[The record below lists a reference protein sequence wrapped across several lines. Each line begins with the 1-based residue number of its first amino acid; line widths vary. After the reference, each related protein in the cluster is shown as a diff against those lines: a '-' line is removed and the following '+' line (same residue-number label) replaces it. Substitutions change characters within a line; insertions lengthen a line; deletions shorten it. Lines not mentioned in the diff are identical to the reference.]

1 MASEAEV
8 RNAKLKIE
16 EEAKAIYAANQQGQG
31 APVFDEMGN
40 SLIPAKITWE
50 EALAQSKANNPE
62 AVKTS
67 QETVDVLSTWE
78 PIGDMTL
85 EEQARELS
93 KTKGF
98 KADLA
103 ELRLNPKQW
112 KESLRSIDKIT
123 NPENLGFY
131 WDAQTNELVKVQLPD
146 RDDDEIILRRLQKQG
161 LTKLDPDNPGKLIS
175 LIDKT
180 DPRYKAALEGAYV
193 GDVQHVH
200 DPNNNRNVMYT
211 WDGTDWQVKS
221 VAGTEVN
228 TDPFAVMTP
237 QGVSAA
243 MYDRLAPKIKG
254 QDAELKK
261 FPQPEGKGG
270 TKLPDTPEGGP
281 PSPPTQGRWNPN
293 LTRDPN
299 AGAQYMDSWRNRGNI
314 PSSQFTGTGRATQV
328 GPWDPAGLFDPATA
342 TTPYDY
348 ATLLRDANMQNIA
361 SPFQQPFQDYLDRAQ
376 LSYGL
381 MDPVRAGEQGA
392 GGFAQYISG
401 QPQLAGTEDLWG
413 QVQNIM
419 GGFSDLDPRAQDQLA
434 SAFGIG
440 LTDEAGRDIG
450 RDQREMLARQ
460 LQSYDVNPL
469 LRRAQAGRLARDYA
483 RASLGNEMYRQNPL
497 AWALENR
504 TGYVAPQLQQAGF
517 GRALAGPQF
526 DAAGNIVP
534 KQTAQGT
541 SEYNPFPWDIGGVG

>member
-16 EEAKAIYAANQQGQG
+16 EEAKAIYAANLQGQG
-31 APVFDEMGN
+31 APIFDEMGN
-40 SLIPAKITWE
+40 SLRPAKITWE

-62 AVKTS
+62 AVKMS

-103 ELRLNPKQW
+103 ELKLNPKQW

-146 RDDDEIILRRLQKQG
+146 RDDDEIILRRLEKQG
-161 LTKLDPDNPGKLIS
+161 LTRLDPDNPGKLIS

-193 GDVQHVH
+193 GDVQQVH
-200 DPNNNRNVMYT
+200 DPNNNRNVMYR
-211 WDGTDWQVKS
+211 WDGKDWQVKS
-221 VAGTEVN
+221 VAGTEVD

-243 MYDRLAPKIKG
+243 MFDRLAPKFKG
-254 QDAELKK
+254 QDAELKL
-261 FPQPEGKGG
+261 PQPEGKGG

-281 PSPPTQGRWNPN
+281 PSPPTQGKWNPN
-293 LTRDPN
+293 LTRDP
-299 AGAQYMDSWRNRGNI
+299 ARYEVDSWRNRDVFSNR
-314 PSSQFTGTGRATQV
+314 QFTGTGQATQV
-328 GPWDPAGLFDPATA
+328 NPWDVGGLFDPDLG

-348 ATLLRDANMQNIA
+348 ATLLRDANMRNI
-361 SPFQQPFQDYLDRAQ
+361 SPTFQQPFQNYLDRAQ
-376 LSYGL
+376 LTYGL
-381 MDPVRAGEQGA
+381 MDPIRAREQAA
-392 GGFAQYISG
+392 GGFAQFISG
-401 QPQLAGTEDLWG
+401 QPQLASADELWQ
-413 QVQNIM
+413 QVQNYM
-419 GGFSDLDPRAQDQLA
+419 GGYSDLDPRAQESLA
-434 SAFGIG
+434 ATYGIG
-440 LTDEAGRDIG
+440 ATDAQGKDIG
-450 RDQREMLARQ
+450 RDTRYALMQS
-460 LQSYDVNPL
+460 LQGYDTNPFF
-469 LRRAQAGRLARDYA
+469 RHAQQSRLARDYA
-483 RASLGNEMYRQNPL
+483 RASLENQMYRDNPL
-497 AWALENR
+497 AWALEQR
-504 TGYVAPQLQQAGF
+504 TGFVAPQLQQTGF
-517 GRALAGPQF
+517 GGALPLYTEPRF
-526 DAAGNIVP
+526 DAAGNIIREDSYDVHGASP
-534 KQTAQGT
+534 NERWWYQ
-541 SEYNPFPWDIGGVG
+541 